1 MNVKSPSQ
9 PERSSKDERSLNS
22 FKEKRLDGIY
32 VAWIQ
37 CASTCTATYALAN

>member
-32 VAWIQ
+32 VAWIR
-37 CASTCTATYALAN
+37 CASTATYALAN